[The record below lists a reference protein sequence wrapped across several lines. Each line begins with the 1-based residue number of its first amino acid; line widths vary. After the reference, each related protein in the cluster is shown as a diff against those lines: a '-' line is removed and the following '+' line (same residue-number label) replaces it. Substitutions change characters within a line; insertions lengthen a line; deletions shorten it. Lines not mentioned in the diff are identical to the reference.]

1 MRPAVL
7 TDERPVGGNRK
18 EMRVDELRKHRVTGR
33 VVQAPQPP
41 RLLHGQSQARH
52 FDEFSTDAP
61 YEILIASAEVFH
73 SCPRFVL

>member
-1 MRPAVL
+1 
-7 TDERPVGGNRK
+7 
-18 EMRVDELRKHRVTGR
+18 
-33 VVQAPQPP
+33 
-41 RLLHGQSQARH
+41 LHGQSQARH